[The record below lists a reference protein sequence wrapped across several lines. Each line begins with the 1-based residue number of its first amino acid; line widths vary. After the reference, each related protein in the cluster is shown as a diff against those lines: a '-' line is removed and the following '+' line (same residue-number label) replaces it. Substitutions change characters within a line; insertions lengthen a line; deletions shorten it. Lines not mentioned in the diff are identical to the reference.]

1 MNEVYWVVGYGYFLV
16 ALIVFAL
23 GAPERLQSRLLIL
36 VGLAF
41 LAPFLIWA
49 LLWLIISQAMRGI
62 NPG

>member
-1 MNEVYWVVGYGYFLV
+1 MNQFILGYAFFLV
-16 ALIVFAL
+16 VLIVGAS

-36 VGLAF
+36 VIAAI

-49 LLWLIISQAMRGI
+49 LLWLFVSGIMRGI